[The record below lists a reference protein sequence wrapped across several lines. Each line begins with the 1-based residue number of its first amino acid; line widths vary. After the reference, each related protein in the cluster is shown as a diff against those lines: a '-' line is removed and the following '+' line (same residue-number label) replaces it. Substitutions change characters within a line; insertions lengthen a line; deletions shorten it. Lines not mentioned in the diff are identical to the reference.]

1 MPIEIREL
9 VIRTVVGGDNP
20 APSSGAHGN
29 LGGHGQGDTAP
40 APGSPSFD
48 ALVQECV
55 RQVMLAL
62 ARERD
67 R

>member
-20 APSSGAHGN
+20 APSSGAQGN
-29 LGGHGQGDTAP
+29 LGGQGHGDTAP
-40 APGSPSFD
+40 VPGSPSFD

>member
-20 APSSGAHGN
+20 APSSGAQGN
-29 LGGHGQGDTAP
+29 LGGPGSGDTAP
-40 APGSPSFD
+40 APGSASFD

-55 RQVMLAL
+55 RQVMLVL

>member
-20 APSSGAHGN
+20 APSSSANGSP
-29 LGGHGQGDTAP
+29 GGGGTTP

-62 ARERD
+62 SRERD